1 MCYRVDDC
9 AKPDTRLQSRHA
21 EGDVHAV
28 VASEV
33 AFSYTRAQKKMI
45 SHNLDT
51 QTLAAVCYLPPATW
65 LWEMPLAPPRF

>member
-1 MCYRVDDC
+1 MCYRGDDC
-9 AKPDTRLQSRHA
+9 VEHDTCLQSRRA

-28 VASEV
+28 AASDV
-33 AFSYTRAQKKMI
+33 GFSYTRAQKKMI

-65 LWEMPLAPPRF
+65 LWEMPLTPPRF